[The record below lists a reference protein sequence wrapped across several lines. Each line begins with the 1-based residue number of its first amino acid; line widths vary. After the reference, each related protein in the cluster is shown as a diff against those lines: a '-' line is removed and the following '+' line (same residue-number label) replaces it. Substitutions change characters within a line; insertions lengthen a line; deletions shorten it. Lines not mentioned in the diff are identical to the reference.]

1 MDVPTTG
8 AVEPLRLFQFE
19 SRRKSVVCDVPIVG
33 GFRVGRW
40 VVADR
45 FEGWPVVEPFDRV
58 SRGPFDVVVTRPAP
72 PAMDGLGHS
81 VVAAAVDAADRRE
94 LTVSL
99 GEWLGIANSWYCES

>member
-40 VVADR
+40 DVADR

-58 SRGPFDVVVTRPAP
+58 SRGPF
-72 PAMDGLGHS
+72 
-81 VVAAAVDAADRRE
+81 
-94 LTVSL
+94 
-99 GEWLGIANSWYCES
+99 GIAVMPRPLVAGAFALIQRLLPRIEHEVGPGPDEGGYQPTIRRA